1 MTHDLKSPPTSL
13 EDLRQLLEEGNTKE
27 RCDRIRRQ
35 ILTLAEA
42 KNAQLASSRN

>member
-1 MTHDLKSPPTSL
+1 MTNDPTRPLISL
-13 EDLRQLLEEGNTKE
+13 QDLRQLLEDGNTKE

-42 KNAQLASSRN
+42 KNAQLASSRE